1 MNVDTSRSYHS
12 LRNNVFPRMF
22 DVRFIPCKH
31 RWPIMMTA
39 TWVYGNNPQA
49 TVNRC
54 TFNKSSKSIS
64 KYFSWHFWRHQKIT
78 EKFSNILFRQ
88 KMSEFGIKNSR
99 KLVQVKLCH
108 TIRPNPKMSEKV
120 FKNITKTNRIQK
132 CQQIRSR
139 PKFSFGKFL
148 TFFLTFSDDFLL
160 SWYRFLTF
168 LNFGKWEICWHLTLF

>member
-1 MNVDTSRSYHS
+1 MLN
-12 LRNNVFPRMF
+12 
-22 DVRFIPCKH
+22 VRFIPCKH
-31 RWPIMMTA
+31 RWPIMVTA

-54 TFNKSSKSIS
+54 TFKKSSKSIW
-64 KYFSWHFWRHQKIT
+64 KYFSWHFWWHQKLS

-88 KMSEFGIKNSR
+88 KMSEFGFKNSR

-132 CQQIRSR
+132 CQQIRDQNFHSENFWHFWR
-139 PKFSFGKFL
+139 FSTFL
-148 TFFLTFSDDFLL
+148 VPFSDIFEHQSLASYSL
-160 SWYRFLTF
+160 IFFKSPFWHFCLWKFWHFSW
-168 LNFGKWEICWHLTLF
+168 NF